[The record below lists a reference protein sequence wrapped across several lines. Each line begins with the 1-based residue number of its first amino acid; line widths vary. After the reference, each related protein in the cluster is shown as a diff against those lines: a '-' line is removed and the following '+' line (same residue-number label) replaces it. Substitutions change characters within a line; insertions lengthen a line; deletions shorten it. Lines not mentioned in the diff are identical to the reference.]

1 MVYPAPDT
9 NHTPSTMAGQLLT
22 NPDDIN
28 LITDIVDGCVQERL
42 KPIHAK
48 LDGLEKD
55 HAGLVERV
63 DNLTKHVDEGFK
75 ALHDKI
81 DSLNFLK
88 LGDRG

>member
-1 MVYPAPDT
+1 
-9 NHTPSTMAGQLLT
+9 MAEQLLT

-55 HAGLVERV
+55 HEGLVKR
-63 DNLTKHVDEGFK
+63 VDEGF
-75 ALHDKI
+75 AAVNERFTRLEQKI